1 MDESGTWLPALSS
14 EIFSSALI
22 QAICTSIMSKKF
34 PRTDKHRDEIVQME
48 EGGFRSQ
55 QQDVGSLEGETLVS
69 TGMTL
74 SVLVSH

>member
-1 MDESGTWLPALSS
+1 MDESRAWLSALLS
-14 EIFSSALI
+14 EVFSSDSI

-48 EGGFRSQ
+48 EGRTRNQ

-69 TGMTL
+69 TSMTL
-74 SVLVSH
+74 SLLVPH